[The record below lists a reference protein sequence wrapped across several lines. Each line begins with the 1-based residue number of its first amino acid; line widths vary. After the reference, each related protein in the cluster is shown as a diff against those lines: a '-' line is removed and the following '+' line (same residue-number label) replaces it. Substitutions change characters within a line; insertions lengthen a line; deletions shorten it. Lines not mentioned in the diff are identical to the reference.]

1 MLTLHLLTILLY
13 KSYYSVSLQ
22 ELSSKDDICDLL
34 PSVPVQAAPPQEE
47 FYLKLH
53 RKNSDVPGTHV
64 KTVAKGS
71 SSVRSGRVGQP
82 RRDGQL
88 HRTDHTSNVGH
99 NGHHSYVEN
108 QSYNVNRE
116 HSTGNVSRSDKD
128 FLSELGNHAAK
139 NHGGF
144 FVGEPLAALGHP
156 KGVVRVRV
164 NGHSVVSGHSSHSTT
179 RKHRENP
186 PNYFNHRTH
195 PESTKGGRRY
205 DESEGRTHTCI
216 CVNGPRERTVAAI
229 RIAVEAAA
237 AAVTAD
243 RGWRPEQGG
252 GANGEAKYLDSSG
265 CKYEPEDLRPVRK
278 GTLR

>member
-1 MLTLHLLTILLY
+1 MLAFLYFLLLGFF
-13 KSYYSVSLQ
+13 Q
-22 ELSSKDDICDLL
+22 DLSSKDDICDLL
-34 PSVPVQAAPPQEE
+34 PSVPIQTAQPQEE

-53 RKNSDVPGTHV
+53 RKNSDVPGTQV
-64 KTVAKGS
+64 KTGGKGS

-88 HRTDHTSNVGH
+88 HRVGHTSNEGH
-99 NGHHSYVEN
+99 NGHHSYVDS
-108 QSYNVNRE
+108 QSYVNRE
-116 HSTGNVSRSDKD
+116 NLAVNVSRSDKD
-128 FLSELGNHAAK
+128 FLTGPDNHAAK

-144 FVGEPLAALGHP
+144 FAGEPMAALGHP

-164 NGHSVVSGHSSHSTT
+164 NGHSVGGRSSYSTS

-186 PNYFNHRTH
+186 PNHFNHRTH

-205 DESEGRTHTCI
+205 DESDGRSHTCI

-237 AAVTAD
+237 AATAD

-252 GANGEAKYLDSSG
+252 GAKYLDSSSR
-265 CKYEPEDLRPVRK
+265 CKYEPEEDLRPVRK

>member
-1 MLTLHLLTILLY
+1 LLTIRIGIFYTFYFLVY
-13 KSYYSVSLQ
+13 FQ
-22 ELSSKDDICDLL
+22 DLSSKDDICDLL
-34 PSVPVQAAPPQEE
+34 PSVHAQPAQPQEE

-53 RKNSDVPGTHV
+53 RKNSDIPGTQV
-64 KTVAKGS
+64 KTVGKG

-82 RRDGQL
+82 RRDGKL
-88 HRTDHTSNVGH
+88 HRAGHTSNEGR
-99 NGHHSYVEN
+99 NGLHSYVDN
-108 QSYNVNRE
+108 QSYVNRE
-116 HSTGNVSRSDKD
+116 NLAGNVSRSDKD
-128 FLSELGNHAAK
+128 FLTGPGSHAAK

-144 FVGEPLAALGHP
+144 FVGEPITALGHP

-164 NGHSVVSGHSSHSTT
+164 NGHSIVGGHSSHSTA

-186 PNYFNHRTH
+186 PNYFHHRTH

-205 DESEGRTHTCI
+205 YESDGRSHTCI

-237 AAVTAD
+237 AAVATAD

-252 GANGEAKYLDSSG
+252 GANGEAKYLDFSG
-265 CKYEPEDLRPVRK
+265 CKYEPEEDLRPVRK

>member
-1 MLTLHLLTILLY
+1 M
-13 KSYYSVSLQ
+13 
-22 ELSSKDDICDLL
+22 
-34 PSVPVQAAPPQEE
+34 
-47 FYLKLH
+47 
-53 RKNSDVPGTHV
+53 
-64 KTVAKGS
+64 
-71 SSVRSGRVGQP
+71 
-82 RRDGQL
+82 
-88 HRTDHTSNVGH
+88 
-99 NGHHSYVEN
+99 
-108 QSYNVNRE
+108 NRE
-116 HSTGNVSRSDKD
+116 NLAGNVSRSDKD
-128 FLSELGNHAAK
+128 FLSGLGHHAAK

-144 FVGEPLAALGHP
+144 FVGEPMAALGHP

-164 NGHSVVSGHSSHSTT
+164 NGHSVVGGHSSFSTT

-186 PNYFNHRTH
+186 PNHFNHRTH

-205 DESEGRTHTCI
+205 DSHTCI

-252 GANGEAKYLDSSG
+252 GANGEAKYLDSSSR
-265 CKYEPEDLRPVRK
+265 CKYEPEEDLRPVRK

>member
-1 MLTLHLLTILLY
+1 M
-13 KSYYSVSLQ
+13 VSFQ
-22 ELSSKDDICDLL
+22 ELCSKDDICDLL
-34 PSVPVQAAPPQEE
+34 PSVPIQAAQPQEE

-53 RKNSDVPGTHV
+53 RKNSDVPGTLV
-64 KTVAKGS
+64 KTDGKGS

-88 HRTDHTSNVGH
+88 HRASHTSNEGR

-108 QSYNVNRE
+108 QSYVNRK
-116 HSTGNVSRSDKD
+116 HPAGNVSRSDKD
-128 FLSELGNHAAK
+128 FHYGVENRAAK
-139 NHGGF
+139 NHGGV
-144 FVGEPLAALGHP
+144 FVEEPIAALGHP

-164 NGHSVVSGHSSHSTT
+164 NGHSVVGGHSSHSTA

-186 PNYFNHRTH
+186 PNYFHHRTH

-252 GANGEAKYLDSSG
+252 GANGEAKYLDSSSR
-265 CKYEPEDLRPVRK
+265 CKYEPEEDLRPVRK